1 MNGKNCLFLLNRLLL
16 VRKMLSLRLIS
27 QILIWRL
34 YTVMSELIKLVEADN
49 AQRRTELPTFRAGD
63 TVNVHVKIR
72 EGNKERIQVF
82 TGTVIQRRNPSSG
95 GETFT
100 VRKVSNGVGVERI
113 FPVLSPNI
121 DKVEVVRLGKV
132 RRARLFYLR
141 GRQGKAARVKERK
154 AKAPVAA

>member
-1 MNGKNCLFLLNRLLL
+1 
-16 VRKMLSLRLIS
+16 
-27 QILIWRL
+27 
-34 YTVMSELIKLVEADN
+34 MSELIKLVEADN

-82 TGTVIQRRNPSSG
+82 TGTVIQRRNPSTG

-113 FPVLSPNI
+113 FPLLSPNV
-121 DKVEVVRLGKV
+121 DKVEIVRLGKV

-154 AKAPVAA
+154 AKVVAAA